1 MQASKIYDLFYAE
14 TNEYYTEGLISIQVG
29 SAWQLTTARKDFD
42 PFLSTIIPT

>member
-29 SAWQLTTARKDFD
+29 STWQLSAAKQDCD
-42 PFLSTIIPT
+42 SFLSTIIPT